1 MRRDVPGLATP
12 YPLAT
17 LMPGYLQEDE
27 FAVRLTTGLDDVLA
41 PAVSVLDCLEAY
53 LDPMLAPEDFL
64 AWLGE
69 WVGAVVDEH
78 WPERVRRRAVLEA
91 ASRHRQRGTVAALR
105 DLVATATGGEVEVAE
120 EGGVSWS
127 RHPTSGADGGPEG
140 DQEGSPVGG
149 QEGTAGWLRVR
160 VWVDDPE
167 EVRRTALEELVE
179 GAKPAHVPHTL
190 EVMAR

>member
-17 LMPGYLQEDE
+17 LMPGYLQEDD

-78 WPERVRRRAVLEA
+78 WPERIRRRAVLEA

-105 DLVATATGGEVEVAE
+105 DLVATATGGDVEVAE

-127 RHPTSGADGGPEG
+127 RHPTADGGTA
-140 DQEGSPVGG
+140 GG
-149 QEGTAGWLRVR
+149 QAGTAGWLHVR

-167 EVRRTALEELVE
+167 EVRRTALDELVQA
-179 GAKPAHVPHTL
+179 AKPAHVPHTL

>member
-17 LMPGYLQEDE
+17 LMPGYLQEDH

-53 LDPMLAPEDFL
+53 LDPLLAPEDFL

-69 WVGAVVDEH
+69 WVGAAVDEN
-78 WPERVRRRAVLEA
+78 WPVRVRRRAVLDA

-105 DLVATATGGEVEVAE
+105 DLVATATGGDVEVAE

-127 RHPTSGADGGPEG
+127 RHPTAGAESGDEG
-140 DQEGSPVGG
+140 D
-149 QEGTAGWLRVR
+149 AGRLRVR
-160 VWVDDPE
+160 VWVDDPD

-179 GAKPAHVPHTL
+179 SAKPAHLPHTL